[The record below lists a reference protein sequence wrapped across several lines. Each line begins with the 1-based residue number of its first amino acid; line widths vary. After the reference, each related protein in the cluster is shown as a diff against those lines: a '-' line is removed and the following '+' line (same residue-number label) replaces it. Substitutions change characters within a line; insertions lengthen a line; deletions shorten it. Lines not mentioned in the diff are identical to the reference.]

1 MVTFLARY
9 KMIILEAAVKEV
21 KHAPPP
27 SDLTMYVSL
36 CIYFCC
42 IFHLPQTVQNGTYA
56 SWSTSLTLYQ
66 CRPLNSRTHE
76 AN

>member
-1 MVTFLARY
+1 
-9 KMIILEAAVKEV
+9 VKEV

-27 SDLTMYVSL
+27 SDLLTMYVSL

-56 SWSTSLTLYQ
+56 SWSTSL
-66 CRPLNSRTHE
+66 
-76 AN
+76 